1 MIIMAFVRL
10 VLNLLGA
17 SSGEM
22 LQAKGYMEKTEML
35 EMVEEEKVKDW
46 AKYTFAI
53 ERPLASVINEFYLIL
68 FL

>member
-35 EMVEEEKVKDW
+35 EMVEEEKVKD
-46 AKYTFAI
+46 
-53 ERPLASVINEFYLIL
+53 
-68 FL
+68 